1 MFADSGSIAEA
12 IASGRTSAY
21 LTYSGQDP
29 DWAEGL
35 SRTLEGRPALRDW
48 CAAVLMELSEMLVA
62 EPTLLPE
69 MATAGIEPSEWL
81 EDFEERWTR
90 GQRSNGSLCLM
101 GSALAHFAATL
112 SLVDEV
118 GDLITPASGVA
129 GHSGGLLSAW
139 IVARYGTEIPPRAAA
154 EAMAAMGLLGAEAQ
168 KHPESVPVRSLDAV
182 FAGENVPTPM
192 LSVAGLT
199 EPRLVEELELLHT
212 NTVRINTVRI
222 TLQNSFDR
230 FVLSGRPEEL
240 ANLAE
245 DLADVDGVQCEF
257 LPSTVGYHHEWLKP
271 NAIDMVATLNRAGIS
286 FEGDLRIPLI
296 DPRDSTRHQGGDLT
310 VRITESMSCNPVRW
324 ADFVNATV
332 GAGDVVIDVGPSAV
346 VGILS
351 RRALRGSGA
360 TVVLAGTPEGLES
373 LRREDRSAEP
383 LLDFR
388 DFLPVAD
395 ETSPRRISTRHSRLT
410 GRSAFVLA
418 GMTPS
423 TSDAEIVA
431 AAANAGNVAELAG
444 GGQVSPDIFSE
455 RVAELSERLTGG
467 HEVVFNALYLDP
479 YLWGMQLGKDRL
491 VQRARAAGAPINGVT
506 ISAGVPDTD
515 EALQLL
521 DDLNDL
527 GIWLNAFK
535 PGTRAQVKSVLE
547 IASRTEHNIWV
558 HLEGGR
564 AGGHHSWV
572 DLEELLF
579 SSYNDFRSHD
589 NVILCVGGGIGSA
602 GRAAEFLGGEWAL
615 KHGAHPMPVDAIL
628 VGTAA
633 MATAES
639 TASDSVKQLLAQA
652 PGTDAVVASG
662 EIRGGVTSG
671 RSGLNADIHYL
682 DNTASRVAT
691 LLGDLAGDADA
702 IAERHDEIADALDKT
717 AKPWFGPLAEM
728 TYLDVAERFVELTAL
743 GENGRYEDGLWLDV
757 THRNRFFDLLQRF
770 EARCVPQDEGTF
782 TSAFEDSA
790 ALDDPA
796 KAVAILAERLPVAS
810 VAKLLA
816 EDVAYFIDTC
826 DRPGKPVPFVAV
838 IDSEVRRRYLSD
850 SLWQSHSD
858 RWDADEVLIIPGSA
872 AVAGIETADE
882 PVADLLDRFEVGAA
896 DSLPDC
902 GAVPVDG
909 IAPVAS
915 AVEHLIGLPSMR
927 WGGSMLPSPVLAAAG
942 GAGWEVVADG
952 SEVVATLSA
961 GSESAVLRGPNAP
974 LGRVDVE
981 FRWPA
986 ARNAAGDGEFR
997 FAVDVSE
1004 DAGVVFA
1011 EMNRDSLTAAQAQI
1025 LGMLTSGAESVAA
1038 EAVQTS
1044 LGGESPSMA
1053 ALWPSVFAALGDA
1066 GVSDGLLRLVHLRH
1080 VMTMHPSDSPVDG
1093 CEISED
1099 VNGPA
1104 GRLIRTSASATGVT
1118 SEDTFLIRS
1127 AAPTGAPIEPTAA
1140 VPEGWKETPLHHI
1153 GTATQHAPRH
1163 PEVFAELSG
1172 DFNPIHRSD
1181 LVARMAGLPGRIAHG
1196 MWTSHVAQQFLV
1208 AELGGDESLLKS
1220 WEIDFLGIV
1229 EPAARLKLVA
1239 ERVAIRDGERRVEV
1253 RVEVDGVPVAVAH
1266 ATVAAPRTAYVF
1278 PGQGI
1283 QAQGM
1288 GLDGME
1294 RCPAAKAIWG
1304 QADDF
1309 CRSEIGFSVID
1320 VVRDNPKLLEVRG
1333 ETFRHPGGVL
1343 NLTQFT
1349 QVAMATLAAAQTAE
1363 LHEAGALVEGAFL
1376 AGHSVG
1382 EYNALAASAGV
1393 LPLVAVLGIVWAR
1406 GTAMHNLV
1414 ERDATGASNYRLGV
1428 VRPHLAGLD
1437 AEDAKALVNQ
1447 VAEDTGE
1454 LCEIVNHNLRGRQYA
1469 VAGTVNSLERLSD
1482 ALGEGTQPGRDP
1494 FLLVPGID
1502 VPFHSRALEPGVP
1515 EFKRHLD
1522 DALPPEVDPESLVG
1536 RYVPN
1541 LHPEPF
1547 SLDRSYVEAVSAL
1560 CGEGSLA
1567 HVLEDWDAAA
1577 ANPPRLARELLVE
1590 ILAWQFASPVRWIE
1604 STEVLLTP
1612 RERGG
1617 LGVERVVEIGLGSAP
1632 TLTGLTKAAVAAED
1646 FGPVEV
1652 LNLEID
1658 ADVVFCQTS
1667 EAPPAEVPV
1676 VTQDEPD
1683 DDPAEE
1689 DWDGDA
1695 PPPATKAAAAVVAA
1709 PSTASAQD
1717 VADLAVGMP
1726 EAVEALLAH
1735 ITGMRVDQLAD
1746 DSIDDL
1752 VDGASS
1758 RRNQVLMDMGREFG
1772 LGSVD
1777 GAHEVSRTELSTKLG
1792 ELARSYSFPGP
1803 VLASAVSSGVTSVL
1817 GPVGGGDGTV
1827 AEHLSA
1833 AWSLGPGWVNRVRI
1847 ELALA
1852 GRGDAS
1858 RRGGA
1863 LRMLSTSGSAPDLI
1877 DEALAAVAERAGVSL
1892 AKPVEAAGGTVDS
1905 AELTELAA
1913 RVDAAFAEAAG
1924 AASAALHDGET
1935 PQASHSGDP
1944 DASSAA
1950 ERLAL
1955 LDSEHGAGRADAVA
1969 PVFDVDQIRLFD
1981 SGPAWAR
1988 ADLDHLYSGL
1998 LSDTIDPVDRK
2009 EMVDR
2014 LRQFA
2019 GVDERVDA
2027 GIAWYLTKADA
2038 EIADVFTE
2046 IAAGSGQDQIAWADK
2061 LAGRT
2066 VLLSGASP
2074 GSIAEAAACRLLA
2087 SGATVILVTSS
2098 LSSRRRRHVRNLE
2111 RRFAAPGA
2119 RVFLVGANLAS
2130 FTDIDRLVGWF
2141 DTPAEV
2147 DAQPRPGLP
2156 DVVLPFA
2163 APPVLGDAADTG
2175 PTAEIELRVLLLGV
2189 ERLVGKLAEAAGTR
2203 RDGSTVTA
2211 VLPMSP
2217 NHGTFGGD
2225 GAYGTAKAGL
2235 EVLDAR
2241 SKSEHKRWGRY
2252 CRIIGAE
2259 IGWVRGTGLME
2270 ANDDFVPI
2278 VEQRLD
2284 VRTFSAAEMGDE
2296 IAALCA
2302 DGDRSGRVDLTGG
2315 MGDLKDPGALSK
2327 LLRSAVGGNGG
2338 PENHVPEEDVT
2349 GGAEPDRVTLN
2360 ALVSPVNRPVAD
2372 LAEEWPAQPQ
2382 LAADDMIVICGTA
2395 EIGPWGTSGTRSAV
2409 ERSGRLDAA
2418 SVAELAIGCGLV
2430 EWKSSGSSGEYVDSS
2445 TEDVVASEDLV
2456 ERYRSDVEQR
2466 CGIRI
2471 STEGTYGLDT
2481 EIFSGAAVT
2490 LDLPDED
2497 QASGVLAA
2505 VPGSTLDNS
2514 DGKWSVTLPKGSPIR
2529 VPQIQDLPRGVTA
2542 AIPEG
2547 MSPEALGLPVEIASA
2562 VDPLAAWSMLI
2573 TAEAF
2578 RDAGTDP
2585 EEVLG
2590 EVHPSRLGSTQGTG
2604 MGGMQSLRAMYM
2616 DPLRGVAHAND
2627 MLQEALGNV
2636 PAAHAMQS
2644 YVGGYGPMVHP
2655 VAACATAAVSL
2666 EAAVDLISVGKA
2678 DVIIGGG
2685 IDDLGPEGIIG
2696 FADMA
2701 ATASSEEMLAAGFDP
2716 SELSRPGDRSRA
2728 GFVESQGGGAMVICR
2743 GSIARKL
2750 GLPVKAVVGLARS
2763 YSDGVQTSIPAPGLG
2778 LLCVGMGAGES
2789 PLAQALADHGLG
2801 ADDIA
2806 AVSKHDTST
2815 RANDPNEAEIH
2826 ETLQRQIGRTPGNP
2840 LRVIS
2845 QKHLTGH
2852 PKGGAAAWQIAGLCD
2867 LFSTGIVPGNAN
2879 LDCVDPDM
2887 ERDWLTVDDRPL
2899 QLAETPK
2906 AALLTSL
2913 GFGHVSAAVL
2923 LIHPAAFSAALEPPE
2938 RERYL
2943 AEVARR
2949 TEVSDHQRRW
2959 DAFGGGP
2966 AYQRR
2971 KARRLEGEG
2980 HAEQRRSEV
2989 EILTGPTARLVD
3001 GVYASNSGAKGS
3013 A

>member
-1 MFADSGSIAEA
+1 MFADSDSIAEA

-35 SRTLEGRPALRDW
+35 SRTLEARPALRDW
-48 CAAVLMELSEMLVA
+48 CAAVLVELSEMLVA

-69 MATAGIEPSEWL
+69 MATAGIEPTDWL
-81 EDFEERWTR
+81 EDFEERWTK

-112 SLVDEV
+112 ALVDEV

-129 GHSGGLLSAW
+129 GHSAGLLSAW
-139 IVARYGTEIPPRAAA
+139 VVARYGTEIPSRAAA
-154 EAMAAMGLLGAEAQ
+154 EAMAAMGLVGAEAQ
-168 KHPESVPVRSLDAV
+168 KHPESVPVRSLEAV

-192 LSVAGLT
+192 LSVSGLT
-199 EPRLVEELELLHT
+199 EPRLVEELELCHT
-212 NTVRINTVRI
+212 DTVRV

-240 ANLAE
+240 KTLAE
-245 DLADVDGVQCEF
+245 DLADVDGVRCEF

-271 NAIDMVATLNRAGIS
+271 IAIDMAATLERAGIAFS
-286 FEGDLRIPLI
+286 GDLTTTLI
-296 DPRDSTRHQGGDLT
+296 DPRDCTHHVGGDLT
-310 VRITESMSCNPVRW
+310 VRITESMSCNAVRW

-332 GAGDVVIDVGPSAV
+332 GAGDVLIDVGPSGV

-373 LRREDRSAEP
+373 LRRNDRVAEP
-383 LLDFR
+383 LLNYR
-388 DFLPVAD
+388 DFLPTVD
-395 ETSPRRISTRHSRLT
+395 KTSPRRISTKHSRLT

-444 GGQVSPDIFSE
+444 GGQVSSDIFSE
-455 RVAELSERLTGG
+455 RFAELSERLTGG

-479 YLWGMQLGKDRL
+479 YLWGLQLGKDRL

-506 ISAGVPDTD
+506 ISAGVPETD
-515 EALQLL
+515 EALELL

-535 PGTRAQVKSVLE
+535 PGTRAQVKSVLD
-547 IASRTEHNIWV
+547 IASRTDHDIWV

-602 GRAAEFLGGEWAL
+602 DRAGEFLGGEWAL

-652 PGTDAVVASG
+652 PGTDVVVASG

-702 IAERHDEIADALDKT
+702 IDERHDEIAEALNKT
-717 AKPWFGPLAEM
+717 AKPWFGPLSEM

-743 GENGRYEDGLWLDV
+743 GRNGRYEDGLWLDV

-770 EARCVPQDEGTF
+770 EARCVPQDEGTVVSVF
-782 TSAFEDSA
+782 QDPAS
-790 ALDDPA
+790 LDDPA
-796 KAVAILAERLPVAS
+796 KAAAILAERFPVAAS
-810 VAKLLA
+810 AELLA

-838 IDSEVRRRYLSD
+838 IDAEVRRRYLAD

-858 RWDADEVLIIPGSA
+858 HWDADEVLIIPGPA
-872 AVAGIETADE
+872 AVAGIEFPDE
-882 PVADLLDRFEVGAA
+882 PVADLLDRFESGAA
-896 DSLPDC
+896 ESLADS
-902 GAVPVDG
+902 GAVHAGGD
-909 IAPVAS
+909 AQAAS
-915 AVEHLIGLPSMR
+915 AAEHLIGLPSMR
-927 WGGSMLPSPVLAAAG
+927 WGGSMLPSPVLAATAG
-942 GAGWEVVADG
+942 GEWEVDADG

-961 GSESAVLRGPNAP
+961 GSESAVLRGPKAP

-981 FRWPA
+981 FRWPSA
-986 ARNAAGDGEFR
+986 KNAAGDGEFR

-1004 DAGVVFA
+1004 DSGVVFA
-1011 EMNRDSLTAAQAQI
+1011 EMNGDSIAAAQEGI

-1038 EAVQTS
+1038 DAERTS

-1053 ALWPSVFAALGDA
+1053 ALWPSVFAALADA
-1066 GVSDGLLRLVHLRH
+1066 GVSDGLLRLVHLRN
-1080 VMTMHPSDSPVDG
+1080 VMTLHSRDSADVG
-1093 CEISED
+1093 CEISRD

-1104 GRLIRTSASATGVT
+1104 GRLIRTSAWAPGVT

-1127 AAPTGAPIEPTAA
+1127 AAPTGAPIEPAAA
-1140 VPEGWKETPLHHI
+1140 VPEGWKETPRHHL
-1153 GTATQHAPRH
+1153 GTAIRYAPRH

-1196 MWTSHVAQQFLV
+1196 MWTSHAAQKFLV

-1229 EPAARLKLVA
+1229 EPAAKLNLVA

-1253 RVEVDGVPVAVAH
+1253 RVEVEGVPVAVAH

-1294 RCPAAKAIWG
+1294 RCPAAKAVWG
-1304 QADDF
+1304 QADDY
-1309 CRSEIGFSVID
+1309 CRSEIGFSVIE
-1320 VVRDNPKLLEVRG
+1320 VVRDNPKLLEVGG

-1363 LHEAGALVEGAFL
+1363 LQEAGALVEGAFL

-1393 LPLVAVLGIVWAR
+1393 LPLEAVLGIVWAR

-1414 ERDATGASNYRLGV
+1414 ERDATGASTYRLGV
-1428 VRPHLAGLD
+1428 VRPHLAGID
-1437 AEDAKALVNQ
+1437 AEGVEALVER
-1447 VAEDTGE
+1447 VAQDSGE

-1469 VAGTVNSLERLSD
+1469 VAGTVTSLEELSD

-1567 HVLEDWDAAA
+1567 GVLEDWDAAV
-1577 ANPPRLARELLVE
+1577 ANPRRLARELLVE

-1632 TLTGLTKAAVAAED
+1632 TLTGLTKAAVAAEH

-1667 EAPPAEVPV
+1667 EAPPAEVPA

-1683 DDPAEE
+1683 DDPAQE

-1695 PPPATKAAAAVVAA
+1695 PPPATKVAAAAIAA
-1709 PSTASAQD
+1709 PSTDSAPD
-1717 VADLAVGMP
+1717 VADVAVEMP

-1758 RRNQVLMDMGREFG
+1758 RRNQVLMDLGREFG

-1777 GAHEVSRTELSTKLG
+1777 GAHEVSRSELSTKLG

-1817 GPVGGGDGTV
+1817 GPVGGGDGSV

-1833 AWSLGPGWVNRVRI
+1833 AWGLGPGWVNRVRI

-1863 LRMLSTSGSAPDLI
+1863 LRTLSSSGSAPDLI

-1892 AKPVEAAGGTVDS
+1892 AKPAEAAGGTVDS

-1913 RVDAAFAEAAG
+1913 RVDAAFSSAAG
-1924 AASAALHDGET
+1924 AASAALHDAET
-1935 PQASHSGDP
+1935 PQASHSDDP
-1944 DASSAA
+1944 DASSAV

-1981 SGPAWAR
+1981 SGTAWAR

-1998 LSDTIDPVDRK
+1998 ISRTIDPAERL
-2009 EMVDR
+2009 ELVDR

-2019 GVDERVDA
+2019 GADERVDA
-2027 GIAWYLTKADA
+2027 GIAWYLTKAA
-2038 EIADVFTE
+2038 NKNSEVVDVFTE
-2046 IAAGSGQDQIAWADK
+2046 IAAGADQDQIAWADK

-2087 SGATVILVTSS
+2087 SGATVVLVTSS
-2098 LSSRRRRHVRNLE
+2098 LSSRRRRHVRDLE

-2119 RVFLVGANLAS
+2119 KVFLVGANLAS
-2130 FTDIDRLVGWF
+2130 FTDIDRLVEWLN
-2141 DTPAEV
+2141 TPAEA
-2147 DAQPRPGLP
+2147 DAQPSPGLP

-2163 APPVLGDAADTG
+2163 APPVLGDAADSG

-2241 SKSEHKRWGRY
+2241 SRSEHKRWGQY

-2270 ANDDFVPI
+2270 ANDDFAPI
-2278 VEQRLD
+2278 VEQRLG

-2296 IAALCA
+2296 IAALCV

-2315 MGDLKDPGALSK
+2315 MSDLDDPGALSK
-2327 LLRSAVGGNGG
+2327 LLRSAVVGNGVASEEVAAPEG
-2338 PENHVPEEDVT
+2338 PEQ
-2349 GGAEPDRVTLN
+2349 VTLN

-2372 LAEEWPAQPQ
+2372 LAEEWPDRIE
-2382 LAADDMIVICGTA
+2382 LAADDMIVICGTS
-2395 EIGPWGTSGTRSAV
+2395 EIGPWGTSSTRAAV

-2418 SVAELAIGCGLV
+2418 SVVELAIGCGLV

-2445 TEDVVASEDLV
+2445 TGDVVASEDLV
-2456 ERYRSDVEQR
+2456 ERYRADVEQR
-2466 CGIRI
+2466 CGIRL
-2471 STEGTYGLDT
+2471 STEGTYPLDT
-2481 EIFSGAAVT
+2481 EIFSGVAIT

-2497 QASGVLAA
+2497 QARGVLAA
-2505 VPGSTLDNS
+2505 VPGATLDSS

-2547 MSPEALGLPVEIASA
+2547 MIPEALGLPVEIASS
-2562 VDPLAAWSMLI
+2562 VDPLAAWTMLI

-2585 EEVLG
+2585 EELLG
-2590 EVHPSRLGSTQGTG
+2590 EVHPSRMGSTQGTG

-2616 DPLRGVAHAND
+2616 DPLRGVPHAND

-2701 ATASSEEMLAAGFDP
+2701 ATASSEKMLAAGFDP

-2789 PLAQALADHGLG
+2789 PLAKALADHGLG

-2826 ETLQRQIGRTPGNP
+2826 ETLQRLIGRTPGNP

-2867 LFSTGIVPGNAN
+2867 LFSTGVVPGNAN

-2938 RERYL
+2938 RDRYL

-2966 AYQRR
+2966 AYQRL

-2980 HAEQRRSEV
+2980 HAEQRGSEV
-2989 EILTGPTARLVD
+2989 EILTGPTSRLVD
-3001 GVYASNSGAKGS
+3001 GVYALSSAAKGS